1 MKSLILSLVSLAT
14 LATSALAGDVI
25 TVNVHGPATESLWRN
40 AGHPWQSTIGGTFK
54 PNVGELVPA
63 WTFDLRPGG
72 AAWYSSHTLTD
83 AEDVAALMDIYVGAV
98 AESSQAFDYGRG
110 PISLPI
116 YAVPEPSAA
125 MLSFLA
131 VGGIGLMRRR

>member
-1 MKSLILSLVSLAT
+1 MKTIMFLLLAAST
-14 LATSALAGDVI
+14 ATCLAGDVI

-40 AGHPWQSTIGGTFK
+40 AGHPWQSTIGGAFK

-72 AAWYSSHTLTD
+72 ANWYSSHTLTD
-83 AEDVAALMDIYVGAV
+83 AEDVAALMDIHVGEAV
-98 AESSQAFDYGRG
+98 GPSQLFDYGRG

-116 YAVPEPSAA
+116 YSIPEPSAA
-125 MLSFLA
+125 LLA
-131 VGGIGLMRRR
+131 LLAIGGIGSMRRR

>member
-1 MKSLILSLVSLAT
+1 MKTIMFLLLVASSAT
-14 LATSALAGDVI
+14 CLAGDVI

-72 AAWYSSHTLTD
+72 EDWYSSHTLTD
-83 AEDVAALMDIYVGAV
+83 AEDVAALMDIYVGDAGG
-98 AESSQAFDYGRG
+98 SSQSFDYGRG

-116 YAVPEPSAA
+116 YSIPEPSTV
-125 MLSFLA
+125 MLAILA
-131 VGGIGLMRRR
+131 IGGIAMMRRR

>member
-1 MKSLILSLVSLAT
+1 MKTIMFLLLVASSAT
-14 LATSALAGDVI
+14 CLAGDVI

-72 AAWYSSHTLTD
+72 ADWYSSHTLTD
-83 AEDVAALMDIYVGAV
+83 AEDVA
-98 AESSQAFDYGRG
+98 
-110 PISLPI
+110 
-116 YAVPEPSAA
+116 PSWTSTLA
-125 MLSFLA
+125 MLADRRNRSIMA
-131 VGGIGLMRRR
+131 VDRSRCRSIRSPSRRPSCWQY